1 MIEQYT
7 PRLEE
12 LWFRRMLLADAAT
25 MSYNHAWGGTIDFPE
40 SRWEEWFDR
49 WVRNPGKD
57 RFYCYL
63 RNEKDEFV
71 GEIAYH
77 LDSGIYLTDVI
88 VYAGY
93 RGRGY
98 GREGLYLLCQ
108 MARERGF
115 QELYDDLA
123 VDNPALSLF
132 LSLGFA
138 ETYRTQEYI
147 MLKKDLAVF

>member
-93 RGRGY
+93 R
-98 GREGLYLLCQ
+98 EGGTGEKDFASFARRPGSAAFRNCMTILPLTILHFLC
-108 MARERGF
+108 F
-115 QELYDDLA
+115 
-123 VDNPALSLF
+123 
-132 LSLGFA
+132 
-138 ETYRTQEYI
+138 
-147 MLKKDLAVF
+147 